1 MNRLLLSIALVFL
14 VCPAYADL
22 TAPVRMVAPIT
33 DPTMVVVD
41 RGAKLELF
49 PMKRAVPTTDSAG
62 RAVMH
67 HVVRASADAAIG
79 PHQLGVVFN
88 HSMQQQGYIS
98 GEIVFKIKVGHTA
111 DSFSSSL
118 FPGLKKIT
126 NPEVYVVNARTPA
139 EFLKVFKRLQ
149 ARSDLEWVEPSV
161 IYGPKENVL
170 SVQ

>member
-1 MNRLLLSIALVFL
+1 MNRLILSIVLALI
-14 VCPAYADL
+14 VCPAHADL
-22 TAPVRMVAPIT
+22 TAPVRTVAPIT
-33 DPTMVVVD
+33 DPTMVVLD
-41 RGAKLELF
+41 RGAKLEVF
-49 PMKRAVPTTDSAG
+49 PMKRAVAATDSAG
-62 RAVMH
+62 RTVMH
-67 HVVRASADAAIG
+67 HVVPASANTAIG
-79 PHQLGVVFN
+79 PSQLGVVFN

-98 GEIVFKIKVGHTA
+98 GEIVFKMKVGHTA

-118 FPGLKKIT
+118 YPGLKKIT

-161 IYGPKENVL
+161 MYGPKESVL